1 MNFYGSN
8 YNVPP
13 TPTRINSFSTSSSS
27 LDQSVGRLSSSS
39 SSLDT
44 PHGLRPLSRSPREI
58 LEKKEQMANREERRV
73 NSNNEKIVQVRS
85 MTHEGDGK
93 KNMMEELKMFYTEI
107 IDNLKRGTQAA
118 DNGPDLESTL
128 AKKLRSKQE
137 EVEILRKKVDIVD
150 MKKKDKQDE
159 LEMVKRDIECLELV
173 MKEEEK
179 SHVDKLV
186 SLQTKIKSCLEE
198 ISKVEPSASVTS
210 ANDSS
215 LYSKVFPS
223 PLPSTPTP
231 TSGGLLEFSNLFCLS
246 GQLVQFCQGEYGSK
260 LVMDRIRGGT
270 DPERNLVREELDL
283 PRSLGLLM
291 EAGNKYCK
299 DVVLALVERDM
310 RTRVEVMG
318 RVRRDNEIFA
328 RIEGGKEF
336 MQRLFNVVGK
346 VNK

>member
-1 MNFYGSN
+1 MNFYGSTFN
-8 YNVPP
+8 ATP
-13 TPTRINSFSTSSSS
+13 TPTRNNSFSTSSS
-27 LDQSVGRLSSSS
+27 LDQSVGRVSS

-44 PHGLRPLSRSPREI
+44 PHGLKPLSRSPREI
-58 LEKKEQMANREERRV
+58 LDKKEQMAKSEERRV
-73 NSNNEKIVQVRS
+73 KSKNEKLVHARS
-85 MTHEGDGK
+85 MTPEGDGK

-107 IDNLKRGTQAA
+107 IDGLKLGTQAA
-118 DNGPDLESTL
+118 DDGTEIESTL
-128 AKKLRSKQE
+128 AKNLRLKQR
-137 EVEILRKKVDIVD
+137 EVEILRKKVAIVD

-159 LEMVKRDIECLELV
+159 LEMMKRDIECLELV

-179 SHVDKLV
+179 SHVEILV

-198 ISKVEPSASVTS
+198 ISKVQPSPSVTS
-210 ANDSS
+210 ATDSS
-215 LYSKVFPS
+215 LYSKVFPC
-223 PLPSTPTP
+223 PLPPSPSPT
-231 TSGGLLEFSNLFCLS
+231 TGGLLEFSNLFCLS

-291 EAGNKYCK
+291 EAGNKHCK

-310 RTRVEVMG
+310 KTRVEVMG

-328 RIEGGKEF
+328 RIEGGQEF
-336 MQRLFNVVGK
+336 MQRLFNIVGK
-346 VNK
+346 MNK